1 MRHGLQRVLFADL
14 VRTDSVAGGEA
25 TVSTLVVPGISFS
38 PVPPGFSS
46 DSAVL
51 SFDPGWYAEL
61 IGSAAPL
68 GSNANFLRLHLRDQW
83 RSKLAPGWYLITRA
97 ELGAT
102 LVKNFDEVPTQYRF
116 FAGGDRSV
124 RGFAFNSLSPVE
136 VVPGTNPPQ
145 ELRTGGKHLA
155 VGSVEIEHDVAKNY
169 AVALFS
175 DVGNAF
181 NHFSDPLEYSV
192 GIGVRYK
199 LPFVGFGIDVAQP
212 LSRSGSPRLHINVSP
227 VY

>member
-1 MRHGLQRVLFADL
+1 V
-14 VRTDSVAGGEA
+14 VAC
-25 TVSTLVVPGISFS
+25 STASIPC
-38 PVPPGFSS
+38 

-61 IGSAAPL
+61 IGSGAVL
-68 GSNANFLRLHLRDQW
+68 GSNASFLRLHLRDQW
-83 RSKLAPGWYLITRA
+83 RFKLGPGWYLISRA
-97 ELGAT
+97 EFGAT
-102 LVKNFDEVPTQYRF
+102 LVKNFDELPTQYRF

-136 VVPGTNPPQ
+136 PVPGTNPPE

-155 VGSVEIEHDVAKNY
+155 VGSVEIERDLPKNF
-169 AVALFS
+169 AVALFT

-181 NHFSDPLEYSV
+181 NRFGDPMEYSA

-227 VY
+227 VF